1 MSEPERTSNSEWP
14 TWKCALFTGS
24 ICAIPLSL
32 PIVVYPVAG
41 LSILAG
47 LLLLFVGLLKFFGTG
62 FVVEGG
68 CLVII
73 LAVLLFTSSPGLFTW
88 LYGEGVAP
96 DPGPATLVSLVVLA
110 AMGVVFVWFG
120 LSLVRDLR
128 RLSAQAERPKKPEDK

>member
-14 TWKCALFTGS
+14 MWKCALFTGS

-32 PIVVYPVAG
+32 PILVYPVAG

-47 LLLLFVGLLKFFGTG
+47 LILLFVGLLKFFGTG

-73 LAVLLFTSSPGLFTW
+73 LAVLLFTASPGLFIW
-88 LYGEGVAP
+88 LYGRTSEGRRTYLYILNIRMRGGALDLTYLGSPLV
-96 DPGPATLVSLVVLA
+96 PAA
-110 AMGVVFVWFG
+110 
-120 LSLVRDLR
+120 
-128 RLSAQAERPKKPEDK
+128 